1 VTTVAPNAGR
11 WNRSWAA
18 PILVALVA
26 AFFSLTP
33 AGRDV
38 ASRFFTSLRIAKP
51 QSVSVNVPSFAGPN
65 AGRQLQD
72 AIGPMIADT
81 VAVTL
86 EERDQPA
93 AGAEAA
99 SRLAGFGVRLPRTRR
114 DAPTLI
120 VMGARA
126 VAMTLRA
133 GQLRTILREA
143 GLPDAAVPRALEGTA
158 VTIRTPR
165 AVRAQYGHCPLPIA
179 NTLQGQIQG
188 PPPPSADNGDCIVL
202 TQRPPASASVPPGL
216 DVAQLVGIALELA
229 GMSPNQAQV
238 FQKTFDWRSAL
249 SVSVPRFIRSYEI
262 VDVGGAPGMLLN
274 TGGRRGPSYVLIWV
288 KGGVLYSLAG
298 YGNPGDA
305 VPLAAATN

>member
-1 VTTVAPNAGR
+1 LKNGPDRGRRRRWALLSVGAIVAILALTAPGR
-11 WNRSWAA
+11 GIAQ
-18 PILVALVA
+18 
-26 AFFSLTP
+26 
-33 AGRDV
+33 
-38 ASRFFTSLRIAKP
+38 RFFGSLRLAKP
-51 QSVSVNVPSFAGPN
+51 QPVSVNVPSFAGPN

-86 EERDQPA
+86 EERDQPVA
-93 AGAEAA
+93 NAEAA
-99 SRLAGFGVRLPRTRR
+99 SRLAGFAAHLPRTRR

-126 VAMTLRA
+126 TAMTVRV

-143 GLPDAAVPRALEGTA
+143 GLPTTELPRELDGAG

-165 AVRAQYGHCPLPIA
+165 AVRAQYGRCPPPVA

-188 PPPPSADNGDCIVL
+188 PPPPSTDYGDCIVL
-202 TQRPPASASVPPGL
+202 TQRPPASASAPPGL

-249 SVSVPRFIRSYEI
+249 SVSVPRSIRSYEM
-262 VDVGGAPGMLLN
+262 VDVGGALGMLLN
-274 TGGRRGPSYVLIWV
+274 TGGRRGPSYVLIWA
-288 KGGVLYSLAG
+288 KGGMLYSLTG

-305 VPLAAATN
+305 VPLANATN